1 MAQKRRNVEKKDW
14 EKKREVSLKE
24 RGIERE
30 KGKKKEKKK
39 NKKNG
44 TRMGNDVKRTDCGE
58 IASISVLNERR
69 LCLFE
74 LRTCKLRKHY
84 VTIITNNVC
93 PWKNVSMERGTS
105 QRQRRYEV
113 KRKDSGCN
121 GESGRI
127 DGNKKK
133 RKGRGGRRRGRKRF
147 DRLSFNEIVLK
158 SIVTAFEQ
166 IIIDDISSDNR
177 ENIIERITF
186 NWNRDNLR

>member
-1 MAQKRRNVEKKDW
+1 M
-14 EKKREVSLKE
+14 
-24 RGIERE
+24 
-30 KGKKKEKKK
+30 
-39 NKKNG
+39 G
-44 TRMGNDVKRTDCGE
+44 TDVKRTDCGE
-58 IASISVLNERR
+58 IASISALNERR

-133 RKGRGGRRRGRKRF
+133 RKGRGGGEEGEEEK
-147 DRLSFNEIVLK
+147 DSIDYLLTK
-158 SIVTAFEQ
+158 SC
-166 IIIDDISSDNR
+166 
-177 ENIIERITF
+177 
-186 NWNRDNLR
+186 

>member
-1 MAQKRRNVEKKDW
+1 MAQKRRIEKKDW
-14 EKKREVSLKE
+14 EKEREVSLKE

-30 KGKKKEKKK
+30 KGKKKKEKKK

-58 IASISVLNERR
+58 IASISALNERR

-133 RKGRGGRRRGRKRF
+133 EKRKGGEEGEEEK
-147 DRLSFNEIVLK
+147 DSIDYLLTK
-158 SIVTAFEQ
+158 SC
-166 IIIDDISSDNR
+166 
-177 ENIIERITF
+177 
-186 NWNRDNLR
+186 